1 MQSKDVEFCTFREL
15 RLVVVSWNAGASTPG
30 SLRTSEFIRDAV
42 NPEDP
47 PDIVVFGFQELVD
60 LENKK
65 ITASALTRLQ
75 LRDTP
80 LTSSAESLLLGS
92 KKKENGEK
100 EHMSRQYRV
109 WIDHLTRSLHE
120 CMPLEESYVLLHTAN
135 MVGLF
140 TCIFVKHK
148 ERHNIKNISAS
159 EVKRGMGGLH
169 GNKVCQ
175 QPI

>member
-1 MQSKDVEFCTFREL
+1 MQSKDVEFCKFREIKT
-15 RLVVVSWNAGASTPG
+15 VVITWNAGASTPG
-30 SLRTSEFIRDAV
+30 SVRTSNFIQEAL
-42 NPEDP
+42 NPEEP

-65 ITASALTRLQ
+65 ITASQCQKNLDMSFNTL
-75 LRDTP
+75 LIFLP
-80 LTSSAESLLLGS
+80 ESLLLGS

-109 WIDHLTRSLHE
+109 WVDHLTRTLHE
-120 CMPLEESYVLLHTAN
+120 CMPLEESYVLLHTSN

-148 ERHNIKNISAS
+148 ERHNIKSISAS
-159 EVKRGMGGLH
+159 EIKRGMGGMH
-169 GNKVCQ
+169 GNKVCDG
-175 QPI
+175 